1 MFRTGEKP
9 FQPAVYSSVVP
20 LQWDLA
26 YLSTD
31 SETGKDYLRWMNL
44 AMAFANENRWH
55 MMRVVIGIVK
65 RLAEKYAGITEL
77 ECSKPISCHHNY
89 AAYEEHYGKKVWI
102 HRKGAIRAGDGEL
115 GIIPGAMGTY
125 SYLVK
130 GKGNPESF
138 LSCSHGAGRIMSR
151 HAAKAQF
158 SVDRTINDL
167 KSRGVFLGKQKKLD
181 VSEETRF
188 AYKEIEF
195 VIANELDLIEPVKR
209 LKTMAVVK
217 G

>member
-1 MFRTGEKP
+1 
-9 FQPAVYSSVVP
+9 
-20 LQWDLA
+20 
-26 YLSTD
+26 
-31 SETGKDYLRWMNL
+31 MNL

>member
-102 HRKGAIRAGDGEL
+102 HRKG
-115 GIIPGAMGTY
+115 
-125 SYLVK
+125 
-130 GKGNPESF
+130 NPESF